1 MSRSGLALLLLLPL
15 GGCSLV
21 VGSATSRLADDLSTG
36 ILEQDDVET
45 VRDGAPAYL
54 LMLDGLIAGDPDNEA
69 LLLAGSR
76 LYGAYASAFVE
87 DPDRAGRLTD
97 RSLRY
102 ARTALCH
109 ADATLCAAL
118 DRPYDELE
126 VALPKSSADVTVLYG
141 FGSAWAGWIQAH
153 SADWNAVAEIPKV
166 ELLMERVLELDAE
179 HEAGGPDLYLGVLLT
194 QRPAS
199 LGGRPEEAR
208 AHFERARE
216 LSEGRNLMVPVFYAR
231 SYARLVF
238 DRELHD
244 RLLAEALEADPQA
257 PGLTLTNTLA
267 QEQARELLAGADD
280 YF

>member
-54 LMLDGLIAGDPDNEA
+54 LMLDGLITGDPDNEA

-102 ARTALCH
+102 ART
-109 ADATLCAAL
+109 
-118 DRPYDELE
+118 
-126 VALPKSSADVTVLYG
+126 
-141 FGSAWAGWIQAH
+141 
-153 SADWNAVAEIPKV
+153 
-166 ELLMERVLELDAE
+166 
-179 HEAGGPDLYLGVLLT
+179 DL
-194 QRPAS
+194 
-199 LGGRPEEAR
+199 
-208 AHFERARE
+208 
-216 LSEGRNLMVPVFYAR
+216 
-231 SYARLVF
+231 
-238 DRELHD
+238 
-244 RLLAEALEADPQA
+244 
-257 PGLTLTNTLA
+257 
-267 QEQARELLAGADD
+267 
-280 YF
+280 